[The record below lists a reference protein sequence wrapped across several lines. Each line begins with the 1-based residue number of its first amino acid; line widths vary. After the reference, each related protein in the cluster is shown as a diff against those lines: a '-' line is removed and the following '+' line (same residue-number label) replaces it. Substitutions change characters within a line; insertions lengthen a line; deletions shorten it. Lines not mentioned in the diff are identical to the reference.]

1 MATEAMP
8 PAGAIETADPSAPQT
23 VQGATETADPAA
35 SQTVQ
40 DATEL
45 AVLTEKVRQL
55 ETVAPDNVRQRDLE
69 HFATKADL
77 HAAVAKLVPFDAD
90 LHKSMVQQTWMI
102 VGAIFLTG
110 TLMVAALK
118 LIPPV

>member
-1 MATEAMP
+1 MATEA
-8 PAGAIETADPSAPQT
+8 IPSA
-23 VQGATETADPAA
+23 GATETADPTAP
-35 SQTVQ
+35 QTVQ

-45 AVLTEKVRQL
+45 ATLAEKVRQL
-55 ETVAPDNVRQRDLE
+55 ETVAPDNVSQRDLE

-77 HAAVAKLVPFDAD
+77 HEAVSD
-90 LHKSMVQQTWMI
+90 LHKSMVRQTWMI
-102 VGAIFLTG
+102 VGAIFLAG